1 VKSEEQAVNR
11 RQRRASGKRKHVG
24 FSEVV
29 DALLRDMDDITVMV
43 GPILWNENVGI
54 DKRYFVVA
62 TSQKRRGFGCDQVIF
77 NSHDE
82 AKHFRRQLMLELSS
96 RPARSP
102 RFRG

>member
-1 VKSEEQAVNR
+1 
-11 RQRRASGKRKHVG
+11 
-24 FSEVV
+24 
-29 DALLRDMDDITVMV
+29 VMV